1 MTKKRDID
9 ANRLLRARPT
19 FSKMVMVSVA
29 VSKLGCTHLI
39 FVEPGAKVDA
49 AYYRDVVLRQQ
60 MLPGIRQ
67 LTYTFFSKVTH
78 LLIVLVTQSSYC
90 AERHHHLFGLTC
102 GQLTALTSTL
112 SITAPGDVYSSVYI
126 EASERC

>member
-1 MTKKRDID
+1 MVDFIFFTDEKIFSVAPPVNLQNVYVPCMTKKRDID

-49 AYYRDVVLRQQ
+49 AYYRDVVLWQQ
-60 MLPGIRQ
+60 MLPEIRQ
-67 LTYTFFSKVTH
+67 LTYTFS
-78 LLIVLVTQSSYC
+78 
-90 AERHHHLFGLTC
+90 AR
-102 GQLTALTSTL
+102 
-112 SITAPGDVYSSVYI
+112 
-126 EASERC
+126 